1 MSVENIENITKSN
14 SNSATTFVDYNLL
27 RDITF
32 NGHSLI
38 NNIYIAKKVTHLY
51 TSYTLN
57 PWLRNASIDFTLN
70 NCLFGSLKLTKN
82 ADSVKHKYSGYN
94 IRFSSWSEF
103 LFADGSMGKN
113 DIIFA
118 ADMSPSVHNDN

>member
-103 LFADGSMGKN
+103 FFYRWKHGKKWHYFCSWYEP
-113 DIIFA
+113 ICA
-118 ADMSPSVHNDN
+118 